1 MYVRQAYLLKYVCRQ
16 FYIQVKVWWRCRR
29 KKHRVTGTRTRSG
42 SSVAK
47 ESCINL
53 DLLVWRNQTR
63 KVYVALWTTQQQ
75 QVGRT
80 HQLWLTYTTTT
91 ATLSLL
97 SPPAHFIF
105 MFSGMTDQ
113 AMVVVWPMKKD
124 DNCSF
129 PVLSQLQLPCPR
141 AGYIDFGCLQ
151 PTLSFE
157 PDYSITASTKAWWPN
172 VWTSAGQTTV
182 LLVIIVKCNIISFK
196 LKHTPPEFYVPSV
209 YLLFS

>member
-53 DLLVWRNQTR
+53 DLLMWRNQTR

-129 PVLSQLQLPCPR
+129 PVLSHL
-141 AGYIDFGCLQ
+141 AVTM
-151 PTLSFE
+151 PTGRIHWLWLS
-157 PDYSITASTKAWWPN
+157 PAHTV
-172 VWTSAGQTTV
+172 VWTR
-182 LLVIIVKCNIISFK
+182 LLHHCQYKGMMAQCVNLCRTNNGTSCYHCQVQYYFLQVKAY
-196 LKHTPPEFYVPSV
+196 TPRI
-209 YLLFS
+209 LRT